1 MVTLAS
7 QPRRTDPPGAGEVL
21 DCVVIGAGPAGLT
34 AAIYL
39 ARFRRRFLV
48 IDGGAARARLIP
60 RTHNHSGWP
69 TGVSGKH
76 LLRRMTAQASRY
88 GAAILQDEVR
98 GLARNPDGF
107 FHVQLRESALTSR
120 TVLLATGK
128 VDVEPQLP
136 CLCDAIARGLIR
148 HCGICDG
155 FEMIGHRLGVL
166 GRGESGL
173 GEALFL
179 ADYTDQLT
187 LMSLGQPLGLNPDQL
202 RQLAARGVTV
212 VEEPIAAVRRDR
224 RRINAFV
231 TRSGGVLSFDSL
243 YSALGDQVRSHL
255 ATGLGARSDEKG
267 ALFVGSHQETSVE
280 GLYAAGDVVAGLDQI
295 SVAMGQAAV
304 AATDVHNR
312 LRGAK

>member
-1 MVTLAS
+1 MVTGSFPLAGS
-7 QPRRTDPPGAGEVL
+7 AAPGAGEVL

-48 IDGGAARARLIP
+48 VDSGAARARLIP
-60 RTHNHSGWP
+60 RTHNHPGWP
-69 TGVSGKH
+69 SGVSGPH
-76 LLRRMTAQASRY
+76 LLRRMTAQALRY
-88 GAAILQDEVR
+88 GAPILKEEVR
-98 GLARNPDGF
+98 GLSRRPDGC
-107 FHVQLRESALTSR
+107 FHLELSETTLTSR

-128 VDVEPQLP
+128 VDLEPQLP
-136 CLCDAIARGLIR
+136 GLCDAIAQGLIR

-187 LMSLGQPLGLNPDQL
+187 LMSLGEPLDLNPDQL
-202 RQLAARGVTV
+202 RRLTARGVTV
-212 VEEPIAAVRRDR
+212 VEEPIAAVRRAR
-224 RRINAFV
+224 RRITAFV
-231 TRSGGVLSFDSL
+231 THSGGVLSFDSL
-243 YSALGDQVRSHL
+243 YSALGDQVRSQL
-255 ATGLGARSDEKG
+255 AIGIGARSDAKG
-267 ALFVGSHQETSVE
+267 ALIVGSHQETSVE
-280 GLYAAGDVVAGLDQI
+280 GLYAAGDVVEGLDQI
-295 SVAMGQAAV
+295 GVAMGHAAV